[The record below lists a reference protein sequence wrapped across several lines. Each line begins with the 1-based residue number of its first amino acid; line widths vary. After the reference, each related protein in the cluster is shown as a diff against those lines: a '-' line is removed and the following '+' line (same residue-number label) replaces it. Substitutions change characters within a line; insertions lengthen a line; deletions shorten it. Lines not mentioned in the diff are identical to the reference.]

1 MKTFFLLILV
11 IILCACENIQGNQ
24 LSSSLNLNN
33 VGSSKCPAAQLSG
46 LEYERTSV
54 SLEGAEVW
62 LREHKKDLDSLNFV
76 PTSEPRTTGV
86 IMPTSMK
93 IAEEREKQRKAY
105 KKAHITNDVD
115 FELVF
120 HEMHKKN
127 PNKSNF
133 LLNFLYYVVY
143 FNFIKNYA

>member
-1 MKTFFLLILV
+1 MLV
-11 IILCACENIQGNQ
+11 IILSACKIIQGNQ
-24 LSSSLNLNN
+24 ISSSLN

-76 PTSEPRTTGV
+76 PTSEPKTTGG

-115 FELVF
+115 FESVF
-120 HEMHKKN
+120 YGMHLFWIEN
-127 PNKSNF
+127 S
-133 LLNFLYYVVY
+133 
-143 FNFIKNYA
+143 

>member
-11 IILCACENIQGNQ
+11 IILCACKNIQGNQ
-24 LSSSLNLNN
+24 ISSSLN

-120 HEMHKKN
+120 HEMHKKI

-133 LLNFLYYVVY
+133 LLNFIYLLVN

>member
-11 IILCACENIQGNQ
+11 IILSACKIIQGNQ
-24 LSSSLNLNN
+24 ISSSLN

-105 KKAHITNDVD
+105 KKVHITNDVD

-120 HEMHKKN
+120 HEMHKK
-127 PNKSNF
+127 F
-133 LLNFLYYVVY
+133 LINQISY
-143 FNFIKNYA
+143 

>member
-11 IILCACENIQGNQ
+11 IILCACKIIQGNQ
-24 LSSSLNLNN
+24 ISSSLN

-76 PTSEPRTTGV
+76 PTSEPKTTGF

-120 HEMHKKN
+120 HEMHKK
-127 PNKSNF
+127 F
-133 LLNFLYYVVY
+133 LINQISY
-143 FNFIKNYA
+143 